1 MILILFLGLMLHCAL
16 NSNKLTGSI
25 PPSLGKLSSVT
36 WLDLADNL
44 LTGPLPNSKDNGTG
58 LDQLLEA
65 VHLSVSQKDISFVAH
80 SLQAITHKYV
90 SSVLSSHFNQNK
102 LEGLIP
108 EYLFN
113 SNMKLKHM

>member
-1 MILILFLGLMLHCAL
+1 MILILFLGLIMHSAL

-65 VHLSVSQKDISFVAH
+65 EHLLVSQKDISFVAH

-90 SSVLSSHFNQNK
+90 SSVLSSHFNRNN
-102 LEGLIP
+102 LEGSIP

>member
-1 MILILFLGLMLHCAL
+1 MILILFLGLMLHSAL

-65 VHLSVSQKDISFVAH
+65 EHLSVSQKKI
-80 SLQAITHKYV
+80 
-90 SSVLSSHFNQNK
+90 SVLLLILCK
-102 LEGLIP
+102 LSLINMFL
-108 EYLFN
+108 LFFLAISIKTN
-113 SNMKLKHM
+113 WKV